1 MHLRA
6 PNKVILATMYFVFAV
21 VQFQTNY
28 ELLSYHLLLMVALF
42 LAWMGDVFLMF
53 DFNRGGDFSSAAT
66 YAFHIRI
73 GSLYR
78 TGT

>member
-42 LAWMGDVFLMF
+42 LAWMGDVFMF
-53 DFNRGGDFSSAAT
+53 DFNRGGDFFLCGNICFSHT
-66 YAFHIRI
+66 NW
-73 GSLYR
+73 
-78 TGT
+78 